1 LHNPPDLLVLATDL
15 AGIGRLSL
23 AVEVQAIDSY
33 GAVTDA
39 PERRLTLTGKS
50 SVSLVDVLM
59 GREQLCDVLD
69 RSHDVSV
76 YLLDRVAGWME
87 LPT

>member
-1 LHNPPDLLVLATDL
+1 M
-15 AGIGRLSL
+15 
-23 AVEVQAIDSY
+23 
-33 GAVTDA
+33 TDA
-39 PERRLTLTGKS
+39 PERRLTLTGKC

-69 RSHDVSV
+69 RSNDVSE
-76 YLLDRVAGWME
+76 YLVERVGDWME